1 MIPLQFERSEYAARL
16 AKVRVEMARRGM
28 DVLLVN
34 DIANQHYLTGYDGW
48 SFYTPQT
55 VVVPIADEEPVWI
68 GRAMDAAGGKL
79 SCWMKPERI
88 VGFPAKNAT
97 VSFAEVL
104 AKCSKSMAEH
114 FDFNLAT
121 RVDVSYV
128 LWQRQAEDYRP
139 LYIINVYGCEKIA
152 DYLPNE
158 ARFKRIRYLFNDEGE
173 MLVFDN
179 LL

>member
-1 MIPLQFERSEYAARL
+1 MTAA
-16 AKVRVEMARRGM
+16 
-28 DVLLVN
+28 
-34 DIANQHYLTGYDGW
+34 
-48 SFYTPQT
+48 
-55 VVVPIADEEPVWI
+55 
-68 GRAMDAAGGKL
+68 
-79 SCWMKPERI
+79 
-88 VGFPAKNAT
+88 VGDAT